1 MRGAGEWSG
10 AAPGILSH
18 VRLSVIDTPYRR
30 DLAVRVYLNCE
41 ITPEGPLARLEGVG
55 EEVAREA
62 LSCGSLGDGPDE

>member
-30 DLAVRVYLNCE
+30 DPDSLQILYNDLYTETEYTAVFIFNNGT
-41 ITPEGPLARLEGVG
+41 IADT
-55 EEVAREA
+55 
-62 LSCGSLGDGPDE
+62 